1 MIRFFSKIRKST
13 LDEGKAG
20 KYLKYAI
27 GEIFLVVVGILIA
40 LQINNWNEQ
49 RVLNA
54 KTQEYYHQLLD
65 DLKSDKLEVIK
76 ISNIY
81 QAELKQYQDYLSL
94 YDTKELESK
103 EVFDHLFKLPIITR
117 PFTFNSNTFDT
128 LQSSADIVLL
138 PASIRNDLAN
148 LRRTQELSII
158 RYEQVNN
165 GKNSLVEKL
174 NPYLGSTTLI
184 KRLERQPS
192 LKEFFNIEGNVKEL
206 ILIYEGIHRWREVW
220 FYESI
225 EFLNAILA
233 QIDVL
238 RTQIQEQIQDD

>member
-1 MIRFFSKIRKST
+1 MFRFFSKIRKSL
-13 LDEGKAG
+13 LDEGKAAR
-20 KYLKYAI
+20 YTKYAI
-27 GEIFLVVVGILIA
+27 GEIFLVVIGILIA

-49 RVLNA
+49 RVLDA
-54 KTQEYYHQLLD
+54 RTQDYYLQLLD
-65 DLKSDKLEVIK
+65 DLNSDKLEVIK
-76 ISNIY
+76 ISKIY

-94 YDTKELESK
+94 YDTKELEPK
-103 EVFDHLFKLPIITR
+103 EAFDHLFKLPIITR
-117 PFTFNSNTFDT
+117 PFTFSSNTFDT

-138 PASIRNDLAN
+138 PASIRNNLAN
-148 LRRTQELSII
+148 LKRTQELSII

-192 LKEFFNIEGNVKEL
+192 MKEFFNIEGNFKEL

-225 EFLNAILA
+225 EFLNAILS
-233 QIDVL
+233 QIDAL
-238 RTQIQEQIQDD
+238 IIQIEEQIEHD